1 MTFEK
6 VAKILAE
13 QRDIDVNEITLE
25 TSFESLGLDS
35 LDMVDLVM
43 IFEEEFDIKI
53 EIEQGLKTVGNVV
66 SLIDSLLK

>member
-13 QRDIDVNEITLE
+13 HRDIDVNEITME

-43 IFEEEFDIKI
+43 VLEEEFDLKI
-53 EIEQGLKTVGNVV
+53 EIEQGLKTVADVV
-66 SLIDSLLK
+66 NLIDNLKK